1 MKGARKAPLSAID
14 LAVFS
19 SPMWMYQGNRDSL
32 ATMLLS
38 RELVLI
44 LLLYA
49 ALGAADAAE
58 GAVTLFFIGEA
69 LGIHGWTG
77 ALLLA
82 HLLIRSFAWGAD
94 YIAAA
99 GDGVGSG
106 AIGWQWLCCHAL
118 RTV

>member
-1 MKGARKAPLSAID
+1 MR
-14 LAVFS
+14 
-19 SPMWMYQGNRDSL
+19 
-32 ATMLLS
+32 
-38 RELVLI
+38 
-44 LLLYA
+44 

-58 GAVTLFFIGEA
+58 GAVTLFFIEEA

-106 AIGWQWLCCHAL
+106 AIGRQWLCCHAL
-118 RTV
+118 CAVQCREQARRRAG